1 MVLGHVEILNELGLR
16 EVCQTLNLS
25 GGHWR
30 GKLSCDD
37 PLANDES
44 RRGRAASSLQ
54 SVPSYSLSVIIG
66 HILSA
71 ANLAMALS
79 RSAVTLH
86 RPFNLLESVTFDE

>member
-1 MVLGHVEILNELGLR
+1 MVLGPDEILSVQGLR
-16 EVCQTLNLS
+16 EVRQPLNLS

-44 RRGRAASSLQ
+44 RRAASSLQ

-71 ANLAMALS
+71 ANLATAALT
-79 RSAVTLH
+79 RSSVTLH
-86 RPFNLLESVTFDE
+86 RPLQLARVSSP

>member
-1 MVLGHVEILNELGLR
+1 MVLGPVDILNDLGLR
-16 EVCQTLNLS
+16 EVCQPLNLS

-44 RRGRAASSLQ
+44 RRAASSLQ

-71 ANLAMALS
+71 ANLATELS
-79 RSAVTLH
+79 REVQSHSIA
-86 RPFNLLESVTFDE
+86 PFNSLDSRVRDF

>member
-44 RRGRAASSLQ
+44 RHAASSLQ

-71 ANLAMALS
+71 ANLATELS
-79 RSAVTLH
+79 REVQSHSIA
-86 RPFNLLESVTFDE
+86 PFNSLDSRVRDF

>member
-1 MVLGHVEILNELGLR
+1 MVLGPVDILNDLGLR
-16 EVCQTLNLS
+16 EVRQPLNFS
-25 GGHWR
+25 GGQWR

-44 RRGRAASSLQ
+44 RRRAAWSLQ

-71 ANLAMALS
+71 ANLATELS
-79 RSAVTLH
+79 REVQSHSIA
-86 RPFNLLESVTFDE
+86 PFNSLDSRVRDF

>member
-44 RRGRAASSLQ
+44 RHAASSLQ

-71 ANLAMALS
+71 ANLATAALT

-86 RPFNLLESVTFDE
+86 RPLQLARVSSP

>member
-1 MVLGHVEILNELGLR
+1 MVLGPVEILSALGLR
-16 EVCQTLNLS
+16 EVRQPLNLS
-25 GGHWR
+25 GGQWR

-44 RRGRAASSLQ
+44 RRVASSLQ

-71 ANLAMALS
+71 ANLATALS
-79 RSAVTLH
+79 GGAVTLH
-86 RPFNLLESVTFDE
+86 RPLQVARVRDF

>member
-1 MVLGHVEILNELGLR
+1 MVLGPDEILSVQGLR
-16 EVCQTLNLS
+16 EVRQPLILS

-44 RRGRAASSLQ
+44 RRAASSLQ

-71 ANLAMALS
+71 ANLATALT

-86 RPFNLLESVTFDE
+86 RPLQFARVSSL